1 MSGFKSWRLAFVS
14 VSLLTLSGFSLFDS
28 FLVPSPRP
36 WEKWQI
42 HNSASLITVDHTA
55 WDNFLVRYVVIGDD
69 GINRVAYARA
79 KKSGKTALHSYLQAL
94 RRVHILNL
102 NRTEQKAFWIN
113 LYNALTVA
121 MVIEFYPILSIRD
134 INRAWDRKLIRLQGE
149 MLSLNDIEHRI
160 LRPIWRDPRIHYSI
174 NCAALGCPNIAQQ
187 AYTGRDL
194 EVMLV
199 RAARDYINH
208 PRGVSIKENN
218 LILSKIFSWY
228 ADDFGGQIGI
238 LDHLTRYSSSVLE
251 TRLLLSEDIADY
263 VYNWKL
269 NDTIEGR

>member
-1 MSGFKSWRLAFVS
+1 MLGIKGRCLAFIS
-14 VSLLTLSGFSLFDS
+14 ASLFTLSGFSFIES
-28 FLVPSPRP
+28 FLVPNPKA
-36 WEKWQI
+36 WEIWQQ
-42 HNSASLITVDHTA
+42 NDSASLITVDHTA
-55 WDNFLVRYVVIGDD
+55 WDNFLVRYVIIGDD

-79 KKSGKTALHSYLQAL
+79 KKNGKTVLHAYLGAL

-134 INRAWDRKLIRLQGE
+134 IKRAWDRKLIRLQGE

-160 LRPIWRDPRIHYSI
+160 LRPIWRDPLIHYSI
-174 NCAALGCPNIAQQ
+174 SCAALGCPNLAQQ

-194 EVMLV
+194 DVMLV

-208 PRGVSIKENN
+208 PRGVSIKDNN
-218 LILSKIFSWY
+218 LILSKIYGWY
-228 ADDFGGQIGI
+228 ADDFGGEEQI
-238 LDHLTRYSSSVLE
+238 V
-251 TRLLLSEDIADY
+251 
-263 VYNWKL
+263 
-269 NDTIEGR
+269 